1 MAADK
6 DRVRLEGSTRGGNVV
21 SFEKTQ
27 RQSGPAVESRRQ
39 GVSGVWNE
47 VVNMNRQA
55 NSDGLYSTLWMQR
68 EDCSDTSRQKL
79 LDLALDGASGDTI
92 REQAVSALQEQRA
105 GQRQLMNFWEECF
118 RWSLLFAVV
127 TTAVLLLEI
136 DATQFWNP
144 TESNSIVAIPIAL
157 LLCGLA
163 SAMLSG
169 VNLVENRRA
178 LSGVMYAEAL
188 VAIVEPHSAPQM
200 RNYLDLA
207 FTAPAASRVQGSE
220 RSPMDYWGGHIRA

>member
-1 MAADK
+1 VAADK
-6 DRVRLEGSTRGGNVV
+6 DQVRLVGSTREGNVV
-21 SFEKTQ
+21 SFEKSQ
-27 RQSGPAVESRRQ
+27 KLSGPAVESRRQ
-39 GVSGVWNE
+39 GVSDVWDE
-47 VVNMNRQA
+47 VVDMNRQA

-68 EDCSDTSRQKL
+68 EDCSDTFRQKL
-79 LDLALDGASGDTI
+79 LDLALEGASGTSI
-92 REQAVSALQEQRA
+92 REQAVSELHEQRA
-105 GQRQLMNFWEECF
+105 GQHQLMNFWEECF
-118 RWSLLFAVV
+118 RWSLLVAVV

-169 VNLVENRRA
+169 VHLVGSRRA

-188 VAIVEPHSAPQM
+188 VAIVEWIRPFLPLWLLKCRVPNCPQ
-200 RNYLDLA
+200 
-207 FTAPAASRVQGSE
+207 
-220 RSPMDYWGGHIRA
+220 